1 MKTIAYLLTALIL
14 ATSGQPAPATAAE
27 KLAPPAREVNFPQ
40 DYSIGKVSL
49 MAPSTTAFGPIVC
62 LSTTKALGPAQG
74 KIRVPAGTYI
84 GLEANAMFFSH
95 CQALDKL
102 KADDIDKLT
111 IRFSALADEEEQ
123 FFSTAI
129 KKVSRLTGLR
139 ELLLTKSDI
148 SDKLMADLNS
158 LPNLQW
164 LDCNLTAVNGSF
176 MEHLKQLKKLRILR
190 LSESSIDERNL
201 QYLGNFPNLQM
212 LELERC
218 RIGSVGLSYIA
229 KSCPNLINLELT
241 GDTHV
246 DDRAIEKIASM
257 KKLAFLSLGGTSVTS
272 AGLMKLKGCTALK
285 AVALPRSNYS
295 ASDLREI
302 KKNLPLATL
311 FPTKRQAQ
319 DKENEVLFAP
329 LH

>member
-1 MKTIAYLLTALIL
+1 M
-14 ATSGQPAPATAAE
+14 
-27 KLAPPAREVNFPQ
+27 
-40 DYSIGKVSL
+40 
-49 MAPSTTAFGPIVC
+49 
-62 LSTTKALGPAQG
+62 
-74 KIRVPAGTYI
+74 
-84 GLEANAMFFSH
+84 
-95 CQALDKL
+95 
-102 KADDIDKLT
+102 
-111 IRFSALADEEEQ
+111 
-123 FFSTAI
+123 
-129 KKVSRLTGLR
+129 
-139 ELLLTKSDI
+139 
-148 SDKLMADLNS
+148 
-158 LPNLQW
+158 
-164 LDCNLTAVNGSF
+164 
-176 MEHLKQLKKLRILR
+176 KKLRILR

-311 FPTKRQAQ
+311 FPTSAKHRI
-319 DKENEVLFAP
+319 KKTKCSSHPCTKHLLSAP
-329 LH
+329 RRRPGFSEPGNAFIAGIELLVMGFR